1 MQKHQN
7 KKYWVFLFT
16 SVQLDK
22 LPDNKQIRK
31 KSSCFFLKRIFSIL
45 NFNRARMPHGAIW
58 LWVITTK
65 AQLRRDRAEVHS
77 EGD

>member
-1 MQKHQN
+1 MQKHQT

-31 KSSCFFLKRIFSIL
+31 KSSKSDNMFLF
-45 NFNRARMPHGAIW
+45 
-58 LWVITTK
+58 K
-65 AQLRRDRAEVHS
+65 ANLFYT
-77 EGD
+77 